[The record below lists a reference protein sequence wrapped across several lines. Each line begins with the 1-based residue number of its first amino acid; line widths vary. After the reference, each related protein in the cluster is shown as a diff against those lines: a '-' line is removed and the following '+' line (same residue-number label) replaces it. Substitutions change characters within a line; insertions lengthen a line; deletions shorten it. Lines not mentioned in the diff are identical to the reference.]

1 MLHSFKS
8 YIFCFT
14 LVFMLISCQNKSH
27 KSSSDEPQTFSGMA
41 LGTDFHV
48 TLFADDEMDIEA
60 SLDSIFVEVNRSMS
74 TYQDN
79 SDISKINTGDTT
91 VVIEPMFQ
99 EVLKLSKKIN
109 TESDGYFDPTVGNLV
124 NLYGF
129 GPKKLDLKI
138 SNEVI
143 DSLMKN
149 IGVDKIKLTED
160 NRLSGPFPSVFLDF
174 NGIAKGYTVD
184 VIGWFLERKG
194 IENYLVEIGGE
205 IRTKG
210 KNLKTDRAWRLGID
224 DPRIQTNPNE
234 LSGVLALSDKSL
246 ATSGNYRKFR
256 EDSLT
261 GEKYVHIINPKT
273 GLMEKSNI
281 LSASVIADDCATA
294 DAFATAFMA
303 MGLEKAKAKAE
314 QLKDIEVYFIYDNR
328 GELGTYFSDGFEKR
342 MINEP
347 KK

>member
-1 MLHSFKS
+1 MYHRIKTS
-8 YIFCFT
+8 IFCFT
-14 LVFMLISCQNKSH
+14 LVFLLISCKDKSNR
-27 KSSSDEPQTFSGMA
+27 SLSQQPQTFSGMA

-48 TLFADDEMDIEA
+48 TLFSDEEMDIESA
-60 SLDSIFVEVNRSMS
+60 LDSIFISVNLSMS

-79 SDISKINTGDTT
+79 SDISKINAGDTT
-91 VVIEPMFQ
+91 VVVEPMFQ
-99 EVLKLSKKIN
+99 EVLNLSKKIN
-109 TESDGYFDPTVGNLV
+109 KQSDGYFDPTVGNLV

-129 GPKKLDLKI
+129 GPKKLELEINK
-138 SNEVI
+138 EVI

-149 IGVDKIKLTED
+149 IGIDKIHLTHE
-160 NRLSGPFPSVFLDF
+160 NRISGPFPAVFLDF

-184 VIGWFLERKG
+184 VVGWFLEDRG

-210 KNLKTDRAWRLGID
+210 KNLKTDKAWRLGID

-234 LSGVLALSDKSL
+234 LSGVLALTNKSL

-256 EDSLT
+256 EDTLT
-261 GEKYVHIINPKT
+261 GEKYVHIINPKS

-314 QLKDIEVYFIYDNR
+314 QLKGIEVYFIFDDQ

-342 MINEP
+342 MISEP
-347 KK
+347 NP